1 MDISALQTRLP
12 AIRKWIDTL
21 VEERRPAARPLSSY
35 GFTRLGQ
42 YFDAETLK
50 RASVIEVDVVP
61 KPPLTALGLHQFA
74 DFEQLNG
81 AGLTYGDVY
90 FVVRARA
97 NDESLHFH
105 ELVHTIQWHNLGV
118 DRFILAYALGHL
130 AGGGYENNPLE
141 EIAHTLE
148 GIFTKEPRLFRVEPI
163 VSQHLERVVPALM
176 EAAGLSPR
184 PGDGLK

>member
-1 MDISALQTRLP
+1 MDTSALQTRLP
-12 AIRKWIDTL
+12 VIRKWIETTAA
-21 VEERRPAARPLSSY
+21 EYRPAARPLSSY
-35 GFTRLGQ
+35 GFTRLAH

-61 KPPLTALGLHQFA
+61 KPPLTALGLHQFS

-81 AGLTYGDVY
+81 AGLTYGDIY

-105 ELVHTIQWHNLGV
+105 ELVHTIQWHHLGV

-130 AGGGYENNPLE
+130 AGGYQNNPFE

-176 EAAGLSPR
+176 ATAGL
-184 PGDGLK
+184 

>member
-12 AIRKWIDTL
+12 AIRKWIETT
-21 VEERRPAARPLSSY
+21 VAESRPAARPLSAY
-35 GFTRLGQ
+35 GFTRLAH

-61 KPPLTALGLHQFA
+61 KPPLTALGLRQFS

-81 AGLTYGDVY
+81 AGLTYGDIY
-90 FVVRARA
+90 FVVRSRA
-97 NDESLHFH
+97 SDESLHFH
-105 ELVHTIQWHNLGV
+105 ELVHTIQWHKLGI
-118 DRFILAYALGHL
+118 DRFIMAYALGHL
-130 AGGGYENNPLE
+130 AGGGYANNPLE

-163 VSQHLERVVPALM
+163 VSQHLDRVVPALM
-176 EAAGLSPR
+176 EAAGL
-184 PGDGLK
+184 